1 MSVDWTN
8 SDGLE
13 VRFTGPEANQSGA
26 GVSTLGAV
34 KNLIVDFT
42 FSEAITAAA
51 WSHEAFIPAYSYIKS
66 ATLIVTEAANTA
78 GTATLTI
85 GLAQKDGT
93 VIDADGIDVAIAE
106 TVLDDT
112 NIVVKC
118 DGALAGGT
126 VTIGAANGYIY
137 TTPTTGS
144 DAFTAGKGRLVI
156 EYIEV

>member
-13 VRFTGPEANQSGA
+13 IRFTGPEANQSGA

-51 WSHEAFIPAYSYIKS
+51 WSHEAFIPAGSYIKA
-66 ATLIVTEAANTA
+66 ATLVVTEAATSG

-85 GLAQKDGT
+85 GLAKKDGT
-93 VIDADGIDVAIAE
+93 VIDADGIDATIA
-106 TVLDDT
+106 LADLAAAK
-112 NIVVKC
+112 VVKC
-118 DGALAGGT
+118 DGALSGG
-126 VTIGAANGYIY
+126 VTSVGADNAYVY
-137 TTPTTGS
+137 TTPTTS
-144 DAFTAGKGRLVI
+144 SNAFTAGKGRLVI